1 MERKGYRETLYLL
14 TERFGGK
21 MALSVA
27 ETAEVLG
34 VSEWTVRQ
42 DLKRKYGEPLPSRR
56 LASNKIV
63 IPIAGLARW
72 MCGSRR

>member
-1 MERKGYRETLYLL
+1 MEKEGYRDTLNAL

-42 DLKRKYGEPLPSRR
+42 DLKRKYGKPLPSRR
-56 LASNKIV
+56 LARNKIV
-63 IPIAGLARW
+63 IPVPGLARW
-72 MCGSRR
+72 MCDSR